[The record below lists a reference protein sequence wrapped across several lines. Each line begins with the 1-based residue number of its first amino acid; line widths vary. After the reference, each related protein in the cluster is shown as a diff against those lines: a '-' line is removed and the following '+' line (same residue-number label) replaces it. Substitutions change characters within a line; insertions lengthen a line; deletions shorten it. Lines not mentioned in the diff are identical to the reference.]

1 MVIQKKKSI
10 FAANYS
16 KILNIER
23 DKIMK
28 YEAVKY
34 NSREEALMALQ
45 RMIQRKK
52 DWEKKV
58 QEEFAMACKEAEVSD

>member
-1 MVIQKKKSI
+1 
-10 FAANYS
+10 
-16 KILNIER
+16 
-23 DKIMK
+23 MK